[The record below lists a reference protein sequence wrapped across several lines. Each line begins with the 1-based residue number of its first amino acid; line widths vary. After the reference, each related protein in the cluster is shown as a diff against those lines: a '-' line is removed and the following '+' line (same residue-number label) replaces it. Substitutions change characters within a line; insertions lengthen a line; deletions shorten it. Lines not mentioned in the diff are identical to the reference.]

1 MAIWPPSY
9 IARLRTADT
18 GAIRRE
24 AEAILE
30 RVKADYGDVKYLNGM
45 VLTDETLATVADREL
60 ADVRTL
66 AVGQIAPEIAG
77 EDVDGKPMKL
87 SEFRGKVVVLDFG
100 SHTHCGACRLA
111 YPRLRDLVDRYRNRP
126 FVVLGINNNDSRET
140 LKELETNKEI
150 TWRCW
155 WDHAQDDGPGPITT
169 RWNVR
174 GYPTFIVL
182 DQRWDD
188 PLQGPQPDRRKG
200 FRRGDRGPGEAGRGR
215 APRLDDPDANAS
227 GGRGSV
233 RAGTKKGLERS
244 LALLNSRPPIL
255 RPSPE
260 ISPPTFPH
268 L

>member
-1 MAIWPPSY
+1 
-9 IARLRTADT
+9 
-18 GAIRRE
+18 
-24 AEAILE
+24 
-30 RVKADYGDVKYLNGM
+30 M

-66 AVGQIAPEIAG
+66 AIGQPAPEIDG
-77 EDVDGKPMKL
+77 EDIDGKPMTL

-126 FVVLGINNNDSRET
+126 FVVLGISNNDSRET

-182 DQRWDD
+182 DHDGTIRFKDLSPMD
-188 PLQGPQPDRRKG
+188 EKG
-200 FRRGDRGPGEAGRGR
+200 FDEAIEALVKQAEAVAGD
-215 APRLDDPDANAS
+215 DD
-227 GGRGSV
+227 R
-233 RAGTKKGLERS
+233 
-244 LALLNSRPPIL
+244 
-255 RPSPE
+255 
-260 ISPPTFPH
+260 
-268 L
+268 